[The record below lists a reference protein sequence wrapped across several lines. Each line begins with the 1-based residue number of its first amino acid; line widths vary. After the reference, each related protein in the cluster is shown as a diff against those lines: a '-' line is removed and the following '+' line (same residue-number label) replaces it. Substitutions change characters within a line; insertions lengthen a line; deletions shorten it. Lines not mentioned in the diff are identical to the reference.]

1 MYIQNQLI
9 SNKAPTPPNGERV
22 AFQQIVLWQMDVNK
36 QEDEVDSYLRQ
47 HTINQNRPQA
57 LKA

>member
-9 SNKAPTPPNGERV
+9 INKVPAPLNGERV
-22 AFQQIVLWQMDVNK
+22 AFQQILLWQMNVNK
-36 QEDEVDSYLRQ
+36 QEDDVDSYLRQ
-47 HTINQNRPQA
+47 HTINQNRPQT